1 MNNAEHI
8 GGITNMINNHFANTG
23 KMVERRN

>member
-8 GGITNMINNHFANTG
+8 GGITNMMNNHFANTG